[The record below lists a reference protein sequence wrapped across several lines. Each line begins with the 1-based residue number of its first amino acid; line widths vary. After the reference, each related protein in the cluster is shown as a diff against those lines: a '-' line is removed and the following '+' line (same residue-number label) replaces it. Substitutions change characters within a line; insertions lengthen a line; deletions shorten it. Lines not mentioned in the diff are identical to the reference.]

1 MSGYIHRHAE
11 EKFKF
16 LNEVMRVVSVSGP
29 RQCGK
34 TTMMRHEL
42 EGKATF
48 LSLDR
53 DDNLDQAIHEPEDF
67 LSDGLRQYGRIAID
81 EVQKAP
87 NLLGE
92 IKFVVDRTNQPG
104 QVNISGSSNY
114 RALPAANESL
124 AGRLGEVRLRTFTQ
138 AELEG
143 KKGSFL
149 SQILNDN
156 FGKDLSIDE
165 CSKALVI
172 NRALAG
178 GYPAVCQLPAKHR
191 AVWFK
196 SYIKTLFDHDLKDV
210 GSFRKISAL
219 EKICERMAAV
229 SSRIVNVAE
238 ISRDLNEDQ
247 RLVLNYVNAIKTMY
261 LIDEIPSWSEKI
273 YARMKKSSKW
283 VFTDTGLMCAFLKH
297 HDAEDFMVWAE
308 DAKKQGSDL
317 VGNLIETFVY
327 TQIVPLV
334 EEDDEWKIYH
344 LRSADDQ
351 EVDFLLENER
361 GEIIA
366 IEVKASEKASSSDFK
381 NMKWLM
387 ERLPERKI
395 HGVVL
400 YCGQR
405 VRSYGPNMTA
415 VPIAKM
421 WMPES

>member
-1 MSGYIHRHAE
+1 MSDYVHRHAE
-11 EKFKF
+11 EKFK
-16 LNEVMRVVSVSGP
+16 LLSEVMRVVSVHGP

-34 TTMMRHEL
+34 TTMMRREL

-48 LSLDR
+48 QSLDNE
-53 DDNLDQAIHEPEDF
+53 DHLDQAIEQPADF
-67 LSDGLRQYGRIAID
+67 FIDGLRQYGRIAID

-87 NLLGE
+87 CLLGE
-92 IKFVVDRTNQPG
+92 IKYVVDRVNQPG
-104 QVNISGSSNY
+104 QFYLSSSCNY
-114 RALPAANESL
+114 RALPTSNESL
-124 AGRLGEVRLRTFTQ
+124 AGRLGEVRLRTFTR

-143 KKGSFL
+143 KGKSFL
-149 SQILNDN
+149 TQVLENQ
-156 FGKDLSIDE
+156 FGQDLSISD
-165 CSKALVI
+165 CSLALILGRSVV
-172 NRALAG
+172 G
-178 GYPAVCQLPAKHR
+178 GYPAVQPLSSNKR
-191 AVWFK
+191 AIWFK
-196 SYIKTLFDHDLKDV
+196 NHIKNIIIQDLKAV
-210 GSFRKISAL
+210 GNFRK
-219 EKICERMAAV
+219 V
-229 SSRIVNVAE
+229 SSFEKVCKIVARFSSNP
-238 ISRDLNEDQ
+238 LNMAKIAHALKEDQ
-247 RLVLNYVNAIKTMY
+247 RLVSTYTQALKNLY
-261 LIDEIPSWSEKI
+261 LVDEIPAWPEKI
-273 YARMKKSSKW
+273 YSRMKKSSKW

-421 WMPES
+421 WLP

>member
-149 SQILNDN
+149 SQILNGN

-172 NRALAG
+172 NRA
-178 GYPAVCQLPAKHR
+178 
-191 AVWFK
+191 
-196 SYIKTLFDHDLKDV
+196 
-210 GSFRKISAL
+210 
-219 EKICERMAAV
+219 
-229 SSRIVNVAE
+229 
-238 ISRDLNEDQ
+238 
-247 RLVLNYVNAIKTMY
+247 
-261 LIDEIPSWSEKI
+261 
-273 YARMKKSSKW
+273 
-283 VFTDTGLMCAFLKH
+283 
-297 HDAEDFMVWAE
+297 
-308 DAKKQGSDL
+308 
-317 VGNLIETFVY
+317 
-327 TQIVPLV
+327 
-334 EEDDEWKIYH
+334 
-344 LRSADDQ
+344 
-351 EVDFLLENER
+351 
-361 GEIIA
+361 
-366 IEVKASEKASSSDFK
+366 
-381 NMKWLM
+381 
-387 ERLPERKI
+387 
-395 HGVVL
+395 
-400 YCGQR
+400 
-405 VRSYGPNMTA
+405 
-415 VPIAKM
+415 
-421 WMPES
+421 